1 MAGATGGA
9 SAAAAAAA
17 IANATKAS
25 GAIVKMDPSEFEK
38 ILQREDKPLVVIA
51 VGGLFS
57 KHYKYLTSYRG
68 LFFYS
73 KSKKPMR
80 LDSKVEV
87 VMAENIWIPG

>member
-1 MAGATGGA
+1 MAGAASGA
-9 SAAAAAAA
+9 SAAAAAAT
-17 IANATKAS
+17 IANATRAS
-25 GAIVKMDPSEFEK
+25 GAIVKMDPSEFEN
-38 ILQREDKPLVVIA
+38 ILIREEKPIVVIA

-73 KSKKPMR
+73 KSSKPLR

-87 VMAENIWIPG
+87 VMAKKIWIPD